1 MSVGAL
7 SSIWMVRVGSMAED
21 VSATEGAGRPVR
33 VPNASAADKEAAV
46 THFLALLM
54 KDMLQSSAL
63 QWVLDAAE
71 GDADLAVGGWK
82 PKDTASIDET
92 TSAWNLI
99 LV

>member
-1 MSVGAL
+1 
-7 SSIWMVRVGSMAED
+7 MVRVGSMAED
-21 VSATEGAGRPVR
+21 VSATEGAGRQVR
-33 VPNASAADKEAAV
+33 VPNASAADKEAAA
-46 THFLALLM
+46 THCLALLM
-54 KDMLQSSAL
+54 KDMLPSSSL

-71 GDADLAVGGWK
+71 GDADLAVGWK